1 MLLYFE
7 AQIWMFIT
15 TVDTTLKSKS
25 EKCLSPKTN
34 VVSNIKIFSNNNL
47 IYVDVD
53 K

>member
-1 MLLYFE
+1 MDVHY
-7 AQIWMFIT
+7 
-15 TVDTTLKSKS
+15 TVHTTLKSKS

-47 IYVDVD
+47 IYVDAD